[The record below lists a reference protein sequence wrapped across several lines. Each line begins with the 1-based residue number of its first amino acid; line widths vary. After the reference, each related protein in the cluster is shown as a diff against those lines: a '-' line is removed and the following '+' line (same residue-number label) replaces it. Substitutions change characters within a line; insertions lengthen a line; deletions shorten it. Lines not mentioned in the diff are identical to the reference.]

1 MPIVLLHLTL
11 ALVGPWLAPYSTTE
25 FHTRGARILGFT
37 TNLAE
42 DLSPSDRELDVADG
56 SLFSVGDVIRVDDEL
71 IYVSG
76 ITTNTLTVVRAHE
89 GTVRTSHQVETT
101 ILGPITR
108 AREELNS
115 SDPSFDVLDA
125 SQFRVGDVIR
135 IGNERMEITEIAGNT
150 LSVMRGHL
158 DTDPTAHSS
167 LRQLEPPSWR
177 FWLGTDQYGRDILS
191 RIMSG
196 ATSIILVAGSGTIF
210 GIGLGAAIGMSS
222 AYKGGAVDAVVM
234 RIVDG
239 LMSFPT
245 LLLAL
250 LVLTTLG
257 PSNVNIVA
265 TVAIVTLPRVARV
278 LRSVTL
284 SLKQLEFVQSARLRG
299 ENTPYIIF
307 KEILPNTLTVL
318 GVELSIRMSYA
329 ILAVSSLGFLGMGV
343 QPPSPDWGLMIAQG
357 RGFLDGAPWV
367 TLAPAGAIASLVV
380 GINLLTDGI
389 KQASGLPRED
399 RP

>member
-1 MPIVLLHLTL
+1 M
-11 ALVGPWLAPYSTTE
+11 
-25 FHTRGARILGFT
+25 GFT

-234 RIVDG
+234 RIMDG

-367 TLAPAGAIASLVV
+367 TLAPAGAVASLVV